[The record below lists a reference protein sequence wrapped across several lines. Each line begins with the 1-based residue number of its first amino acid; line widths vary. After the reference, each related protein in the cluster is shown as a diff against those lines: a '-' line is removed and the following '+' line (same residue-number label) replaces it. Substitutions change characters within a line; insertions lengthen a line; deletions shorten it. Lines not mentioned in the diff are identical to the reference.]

1 MINFMIFYLIRYK
14 FVSEYVFSYVECW
27 TYYALHHTT
36 TTIENKPRNKASSIA
51 VDVLVLFI

>member
-1 MINFMIFYLIRYK
+1 MIFYLIRYK